1 MHELFDQNFIDSIF
15 KILKSILLI
24 GNIQFNID
32 KQDGE
37 SIIISDDSIPILN
50 NISELLQLNFESETQ
65 STLQV
70 FVEILTAIV
79 TKLGSEKIVT
89 KFTLDQCIFN
99 KNGWAMSLYERLFKR
114 VISAINDK
122 LSRISGGLV

>member
-89 KFTLDQCIFN
+89 KFTLD
-99 KNGWAMSLYERLFKR
+99 
-114 VISAINDK
+114 
-122 LSRISGGLV
+122 